1 MTSHGIWV
9 ISPMRTG
16 REAGGICF
24 HGRGR
29 EVDRGRRENAFGRDL
44 EREREG
50 IIAFYE

>member
-24 HGRGR
+24 HGGGK
-29 EVDRGRRENAFGRDL
+29 EEEEGGGMAFGRDL